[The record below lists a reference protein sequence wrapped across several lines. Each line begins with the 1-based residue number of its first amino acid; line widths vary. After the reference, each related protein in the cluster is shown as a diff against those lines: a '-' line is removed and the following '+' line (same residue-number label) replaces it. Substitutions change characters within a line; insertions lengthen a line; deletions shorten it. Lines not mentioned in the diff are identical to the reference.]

1 MVIIYL
7 NKLKGNLRN
16 YYLASLFKT
25 ISKISNSKHPLRISI
40 SKNQEG
46 GFDTSNIVH
55 DADDIISNAYY

>member
-1 MVIIYL
+1 MIIIYL

-16 YYLASLFKT
+16 YYLISLFKT
-25 ISKISNSKHPLRISI
+25 ISKISNSKHPLGISI

-46 GFDTSNIVH
+46 DFDTSKIIH

>member
-25 ISKISNSKHPLRISI
+25 ISKISNSKHPLGISI
-40 SKNQEG
+40 SKNQDG
-46 GFDTSNIVH
+46 ALRLPISF
-55 DADDIISNAYY
+55 IIRMIL